1 MPIPSG
7 EWLPDIVHF
16 EIPADDVERAKKFYS
31 ELFGWKISKWEGLK
45 SANDYWL
52 IDTSS
57 KTENAKLETPAI
69 SGGIIKRQ
77 APGHPFMNYV
87 GVDSIDAYLEK
98 AAKLGGKVAL
108 PKQVVEGVCAFAAFI
123 DSENNIIGLHEMDK
137 GSKFG
142 VKK

>member
-1 MPIPSG
+1 M
-7 EWLPDIVHF
+7 VHF

-31 ELFGWKISKWEGLK
+31 ELFGWKISRWEGLK
-45 SANDYWL
+45 SANEYWL
-52 IDTSS
+52 IDSS
-57 KTENAKLETPAI
+57 DGKNKSTI
-69 SGGIIKRQ
+69 SGGIIRRQ

-98 AAKLGGKVAL
+98 AARLGGKVVL
-108 PKQVVEGVCAFAAFI
+108 PKQVIAGVGAFAAFM